1 MKMTKVSYWKVT
13 GPFKISECVTVR
25 RRDYVLA
32 RIIHGRLEFVGERR
46 LTC

>member
-1 MKMTKVSYWKVT
+1 VPPIIGRRNRASKVAAAAVSLT
-13 GPFKISECVTVR
+13 
-25 RRDYVLA
+25 

>member
-1 MKMTKVSYWKVT
+1 MDEAVASYVAALAIK
-13 GPFKISECVTVR
+13 P
-25 RRDYVLA
+25 DYAKAHSNLA